1 MKKFYMLIA
10 SFLMAFSV
18 AAQEAG
24 EGLQSV
30 GVSTT
35 YQYLT
40 PLDITICSFNL
51 EQLRD
56 SYEKDENYAAVLAT
70 IQSRLKEEKSA
81 IMAVQKTLK
90 TERLLYDAQMELYKG
105 RQALSAYLDKQMEA
119 TIKKINEL
127 ILQMDKQSQILSTL
141 DNSYEAITTHRDLFE
156 QTRKELLDAIKQSQ
170 QIKQQNGTT
179 SSETLNQ
186 EFNRLNSF
194 LIELSDK
201 ETRLNSLLNQNKANM
216 EIINSTLKSTEA
228 AIKAAAKGK

>member
-141 DNSYEAITTHRDLFE
+141 DNSDEAITTHRDLFE

-170 QIKQQNGTT
+170 QIKQQNGST
-179 SSETLNQ
+179 SSEKLNQ

-216 EIINSTLKSTEA
+216 EIINSTLKSTAA

>member
-1 MKKFYMLIA
+1 MLIA

-18 AAQEAG
+18 AAQESG

-141 DNSYEAITTHRDLFE
+141 DNSDEAITTHRALFE

>member
-81 IMAVQKTLK
+81 IMAMQKTLK

-141 DNSYEAITTHRDLFE
+141 DNSYEAIATHRDLFE

>member
-18 AAQEAG
+18 AAQEVG

-81 IMAVQKTLK
+81 IMAMQKTLK

-141 DNSYEAITTHRDLFE
+141 DNSDEAITTHRALFE

-179 SSETLNQ
+179 SSENLNQ
-186 EFNRLNSF
+186 EFNRLNNF
-194 LIELSDK
+194 LIELSDT

>member
-18 AAQEAG
+18 AAQESG

-81 IMAVQKTLK
+81 IMAMQKTLK

-105 RQALSAYLDKQMEA
+105 RQALSAYLDKQMKT

-141 DNSYEAITTHRDLFE
+141 DNSDEAITTHRALFE

>member
-18 AAQEAG
+18 AAQEVG

-81 IMAVQKTLK
+81 IMAMQKTLK

-141 DNSYEAITTHRDLFE
+141 DNSYEAIATHRALFE

>member
-81 IMAVQKTLK
+81 IMAMQKTLK

-141 DNSYEAITTHRDLFE
+141 DNSDEAITAHRALFE

>member
-18 AAQEAG
+18 AAQEVG

-81 IMAVQKTLK
+81 IMAMQKTLK

>member
-18 AAQEAG
+18 AAQEVG

-141 DNSYEAITTHRDLFE
+141 DNSDEAITTHRALFE

-179 SSETLNQ
+179 SSEKLNQ

>member
-56 SYEKDENYAAVLAT
+56 SYEKDENYASVLAT

-141 DNSYEAITTHRDLFE
+141 DNYDEAITAHRALFE

-179 SSETLNQ
+179 SSENLNQ

>member
-18 AAQEAG
+18 AAQESG

-81 IMAVQKTLK
+81 IMAMQKTLK

-127 ILQMDKQSQILSTL
+127 ILQMDKQSQILSSL
-141 DNSYEAITTHRDLFE
+141 DNSDEAITTHRALFE

>member
-81 IMAVQKTLK
+81 IMAMQKTLK

-127 ILQMDKQSQILSTL
+127 ILQMDKQSQILSSL
-141 DNSYEAITTHRDLFE
+141 DNSDKAITAHRALFE

-179 SSETLNQ
+179 SSEKLNQ

>member
-1 MKKFYMLIA
+1 MLIA

-81 IMAVQKTLK
+81 IMAMQKTLK

-141 DNSYEAITTHRDLFE
+141 DNSDEAITAHRALFE

>member
-141 DNSYEAITTHRDLFE
+141 DNSDEAITAHRALFE

-170 QIKQQNGTT
+170 QIKQQNGST
-179 SSETLNQ
+179 SSEKLNQ

>member
-18 AAQEAG
+18 AAQESG

-56 SYEKDENYAAVLAT
+56 SYENDENYAAVLTT

-90 TERLLYDAQMELYKG
+90 AERSLYDAQMELYKG

-119 TIKKINEL
+119 TIKKMNEL

-141 DNSYEAITTHRDLFE
+141 DNSAEAITAHRALFE
-156 QTRKELLDAIKQSQ
+156 QTRKELIDTIKKSQ
-170 QIKQQNGTT
+170 QIKQQNSTT

-194 LIELSDK
+194 LVELSDK
-201 ETRLNSLLNQNKANM
+201 ETRLNSLMSQNKANT

>member
-81 IMAVQKTLK
+81 IMAMQKTLK
-90 TERLLYDAQMELYKG
+90 TERLIYDAQMELYKG

-141 DNSYEAITTHRDLFE
+141 DNSDEAITTHRALFE

>member
-18 AAQEAG
+18 AAQESG

-51 EQLRD
+51 EQFRD

-81 IMAVQKTLK
+81 IMAMQKTLK

-141 DNSYEAITTHRDLFE
+141 DNSDEAITTHRALFE

>member
-1 MKKFYMLIA
+1 MKKFYLLIA

-81 IMAVQKTLK
+81 IMAMQKTLK

-141 DNSYEAITTHRDLFE
+141 DNSDEAITTHRALFE

>member
-18 AAQEAG
+18 AAQESG

-81 IMAVQKTLK
+81 IMAMQKTLK

-105 RQALSAYLDKQMEA
+105 RQTLSAYLDKQMEA

-127 ILQMDKQSQILSTL
+127 ILQMDKQSQILSSL
-141 DNSYEAITTHRDLFE
+141 DNSDEAITTHRDLFE

>member
-81 IMAVQKTLK
+81 IMAMQKTLK
-90 TERLLYDAQMELYKG
+90 AERLLYDAQMELYKG
-105 RQALSAYLDKQMEA
+105 RQALSVYLDKQMEA

>member
-81 IMAVQKTLK
+81 IMAMQKTLK

-141 DNSYEAITTHRDLFE
+141 DNSDEAITTHRDLFE

>member
-127 ILQMDKQSQILSTL
+127 ILQMDKQSQILSSL
-141 DNSYEAITTHRDLFE
+141 DNSDEAITTHRALFE

>member
-81 IMAVQKTLK
+81 IMAMQKTLK

-141 DNSYEAITTHRDLFE
+141 DNSDEAITAHRALFE

-170 QIKQQNGTT
+170 QIKQQNGST
-179 SSETLNQ
+179 SSEKLNQ

>member
-1 MKKFYMLIA
+1 MKKFYLLIA

-141 DNSYEAITTHRDLFE
+141 DNSDEAITTHRDLFE

>member
-18 AAQEAG
+18 AAQETG

-81 IMAVQKTLK
+81 IMAMQKTLK

-141 DNSYEAITTHRDLFE
+141 DNSDEAITTHRDLFE

>member
-18 AAQEAG
+18 AAQEVG

-56 SYEKDENYAAVLAT
+56 SYEKDENYAAVLTT

-81 IMAVQKTLK
+81 IMAMQKTLK
-90 TERLLYDAQMELYKG
+90 AERLLYDAQMELYKG

-141 DNSYEAITTHRDLFE
+141 DNSDEAITTHRALFE

>member
-18 AAQEAG
+18 AAQEVG

-56 SYEKDENYAAVLAT
+56 SYEKDENYAAVLTT

-141 DNSYEAITTHRDLFE
+141 DNSDEAITTHRALFE

>member
-30 GVSTT
+30 VVSTT

-56 SYEKDENYAAVLAT
+56 SYENDENYAAVLTT

-90 TERLLYDAQMELYKG
+90 AERSLYDAQMELYKG

-119 TIKKINEL
+119 TIKKMNEL

-141 DNSYEAITTHRDLFE
+141 DNSDEAITAHRALFE
-156 QTRKELLDAIKQSQ
+156 QTRKELLDTIKKSQ
-170 QIKQQNGTT
+170 QIKQQNSTT

-194 LIELSDK
+194 LVELSDK
-201 ETRLNSLLNQNKANM
+201 ETRLNSLMSQNKANT

>member
-18 AAQEAG
+18 AAQESG

-81 IMAVQKTLK
+81 IMAMQKTLK

-141 DNSYEAITTHRDLFE
+141 DNSDEAITTHRALFE

>member
-10 SFLMAFSV
+10 AFLMAFSV
-18 AAQEAG
+18 AAQESG

-81 IMAVQKTLK
+81 IMAMQKTLK

-141 DNSYEAITTHRDLFE
+141 DNSYEAIATHRDLFE

>member
-18 AAQEAG
+18 AAQESG

-81 IMAVQKTLK
+81 IMAMQKTLK

-141 DNSYEAITTHRDLFE
+141 DNSDEAITAHRALFE

>member
-10 SFLMAFSV
+10 AFLMAFSV
-18 AAQEAG
+18 AAQESG

-81 IMAVQKTLK
+81 IMAMQKTLK

-141 DNSYEAITTHRDLFE
+141 DNSDEAITAHRALFE

>member
-18 AAQEAG
+18 AAQESG

-141 DNSYEAITTHRDLFE
+141 DNSDEAITAHRALFE

>member
-30 GVSTT
+30 VVSTT

-56 SYEKDENYAAVLAT
+56 SYENDENYAAVLTT

-90 TERLLYDAQMELYKG
+90 AERSLYDAQMELYKG

-119 TIKKINEL
+119 TIKKMNEL

-141 DNSYEAITTHRDLFE
+141 DNSAEAITAHRALFE
-156 QTRKELLDAIKQSQ
+156 QTRKELLDTIKKSQ
-170 QIKQQNGTT
+170 QIKQQNSTT

-194 LIELSDK
+194 LVELSDK
-201 ETRLNSLLNQNKANM
+201 ETRLNSLMSQNKANT

>member
-1 MKKFYMLIA
+1 
-10 SFLMAFSV
+10 MAFSV
-18 AAQEAG
+18 AAQESG

-81 IMAVQKTLK
+81 IMAMQKTLK
-90 TERLLYDAQMELYKG
+90 TERLLYDAQIELYKG

-141 DNSYEAITTHRDLFE
+141 DNSDEAITTHRALFE

>member
-18 AAQEAG
+18 AAQESG

-81 IMAVQKTLK
+81 IMAMQKTLK

-105 RQALSAYLDKQMEA
+105 RQALSAYLDKQMKT

-127 ILQMDKQSQILSTL
+127 ILQMDKQSQILSSL
-141 DNSYEAITTHRDLFE
+141 DNSDEAITTHRALFE

>member
-1 MKKFYMLIA
+1 
-10 SFLMAFSV
+10 
-18 AAQEAG
+18 
-24 EGLQSV
+24 
-30 GVSTT
+30 
-35 YQYLT
+35 
-40 PLDITICSFNL
+40 
-51 EQLRD
+51 
-56 SYEKDENYAAVLAT
+56 
-70 IQSRLKEEKSA
+70 
-81 IMAVQKTLK
+81 MAVQKTLK
-90 TERLLYDAQMELYKG
+90 AERSLYDAQMELYKG

-141 DNSYEAITTHRDLFE
+141 DNSDEAITTHRALFE

-170 QIKQQNGTT
+170 QIKLQNGTT

>member
-18 AAQEAG
+18 AAQESG

-81 IMAVQKTLK
+81 IMAMQKTPK

-201 ETRLNSLLNQNKANM
+201 ETRLNSLLNQNNANM

>member
-18 AAQEAG
+18 AAQESG

-127 ILQMDKQSQILSTL
+127 ILQMDKQSQILSSL
-141 DNSYEAITTHRDLFE
+141 DNSDKAITAHRALFE

-179 SSETLNQ
+179 SSEKLNQ
-186 EFNRLNSF
+186 EFNQLNSF